1 MIRLT
6 VFFISGK
13 QKSDFL
19 PKFFHR
25 NFLIKFL
32 FLVWA
37 DYYVNLRLC
46 TDTNTRGSWQKGNLA
61 EAVGQRNSLYLVTD
75 AAKNPGHISN
85 HESFKKGTGLTS
97 FDHKHGHFDQFIVE

>member
-1 MIRLT
+1 M
-6 VFFISGK
+6 
-13 QKSDFL
+13 
-19 PKFFHR
+19 
-25 NFLIKFL
+25 
-32 FLVWA
+32 
-37 DYYVNLRLC
+37 NLRLC

-97 FDHKHGHFDQFIVE
+97 FDLKHGHFDQFIAKASFILDGRKIALSRYEK